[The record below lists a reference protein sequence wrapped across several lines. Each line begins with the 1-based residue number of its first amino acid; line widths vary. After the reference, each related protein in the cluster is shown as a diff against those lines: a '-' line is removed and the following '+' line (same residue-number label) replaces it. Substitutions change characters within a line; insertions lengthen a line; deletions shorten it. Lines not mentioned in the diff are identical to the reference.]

1 MLSTRKNV
9 QGFTLIELM
18 VTIVVL
24 ALSLTFAISS
34 FSSMLARQRL
44 EASANNLRDF
54 LTVAR
59 TEAIGRSSPVYF
71 SIASGNSWCFALD
84 SNDAC
89 TCGTANDCQM
99 DGIEKKVDIN
109 KYSQITLTAVDSAL
123 QQFAYD
129 GRRGLPTD
137 TSGAAAASGAV
148 TFSNTQGDTL
158 TVRLNIVGRISMC
171 SGSGL
176 RGYGACPL

>member
-1 MLSTRKNV
+1 MLPPHKNA
-9 QGFTLIELM
+9 QGFTLIELL
-18 VTIVVL
+18 VTMVVL

-44 EASANNLRDF
+44 DASANNLRDL

-71 SIASGNSWCFALD
+71 SIASGSSWCFAID
-84 SNDAC
+84 SSNAC
-89 TCGTANDCQM
+89 ACGTVNDCQM
-99 DGIEKKVDIN
+99 DGIEKKVDGN
-109 KYSQITLTAVDSAL
+109 KYSQITLTTVDAAL

-137 TSGAAAASGAV
+137 TAGAAAASGAV
-148 TFSNTQGDTL
+148 TFSNTQGDSL

-171 SGSGL
+171 SDTGL
-176 RGYGACPL
+176 RGYGVCPP